1 MIDAKWIFKI
11 KTVHE
16 MKQGITAPAEISI
29 AFWCDHSQ
37 Y

>member
-11 KTVHE
+11 KTVSE
-16 MKQGITAPAEISI
+16 MKQGITTPAEISI
-29 AFWCDHSQ
+29 AFCSDHSR